1 MPMPSPA
8 QLADAFCLMVAEW
21 GYYFNPEKTW
31 QMHSRPHLVYIHHTN
46 PPVPGDV
53 CDDNMAMLEAVGKFV
68 DDPNPDDVDSDLWN
82 AAFSIARSLHF
93 LPRATVTQPNQF
105 MCAWGYG
112 YSCPAEVRGAD
123 TFRTSMGYSGDEI
136 EEILE
141 LDVGEGWA
149 SESDPG
155 GHWVWRLS

>member
-31 QMHSRPHLVYIHHTN
+31 QMHSRPHPVYIHHTN
-46 PPVPGDV
+46 PPVPADV

-68 DDPNPDDVDSDLWN
+68 DDPNPDDVDIDLWN

-93 LPRATVTQPNQF
+93 LPRATVDRPNQF
-105 MCAWGYG
+105 MCVWGLSG
-112 YSCPAEVRGAD
+112 SAGIRDAD
-123 TFRTSMGYSGDEI
+123 AISSDRNFFDDEI

-141 LDVGEGWA
+141 LEVGEGWA
-149 SESDPG
+149 AMSVREPL
-155 GHWVWRLS
+155 WVWRLS